1 MPVNFKLRAIARER
15 EKVRERAPAMMCFFN
30 SALKQGQGKQTEF
43 TLDFTFYKVLI
54 IMLMADLCHIFI
66 K

>member
-1 MPVNFKLRAIARER
+1 MLVNFKLHAIS
-15 EKVRERAPAMMCFFN
+15 RERALAMMCFLK
-30 SALKQGQGKQTEF
+30 SALKQGQGEQTEF

-54 IMLMADLCHIFI
+54 INLMALMFMADLCHIFI

>member
-1 MPVNFKLRAIARER
+1 MPVNFMLRAIARER
-15 EKVRERAPAMMCFFN
+15 APAMMSFLN
-30 SALKQGQGKQTEF
+30 RALKQVQGKQTEF

-54 IMLMADLCHIFI
+54 INLMADLCHIFI